1 MLFFILACTQ
11 EPAAPEASPAP
22 AAAPEAAPAHDHGS
36 HDHGEAGGP
45 EHGADAGHGHGAAH
59 GGIQA
64 ELEGLHV
71 EAVVT
76 HNGVLFYPA
85 DGDNKGLP
93 AEGFS
98 GQAAIKG
105 PTGVETV
112 PLMPMG
118 DHLHALAKL
127 EVGKPAT
134 IVLTLTRDGKP
145 QSHTYEVK
153 AVGMQEHDHTT
164 LHGGVVSMW
173 GDYHVEYVKKDGE
186 HRFYMSDAKRVP
198 LSGTVSG
205 SATQGGKDV
214 PLAFDPTAG
223 LLSAKADPA
232 AAGMVMLNAKVDGTE
247 FSLGW

>member
-1 MLFFILACTQ
+1 MILFLLACASEPAPET
-11 EPAAPEASPAP
+11 PAAPAPTP
-22 AAAPEAAPAHDHGS
+22 AAEPAHDHGS
-36 HDHGEAGGP
+36 HEHGEAAGG
-45 EHGADAGHGHGAAH
+45 HGHDGGGHGHGAAH

-64 ELEGLHV
+64 ELDGLHV

-85 DGDNKGLP
+85 DADNKGLP

-98 GQAAIKG
+98 GQAVIKG
-105 PTGVETV
+105 PSGVETV
-112 PLMPMG
+112 QLMPMG

-198 LSGTVSG
+198 LTGSVSG

-214 PLAFDPTAG
+214 PLVFDAATG
-223 LLSAKADPA
+223 LLAGKADPA
-232 AAGMVMLNAKVDGTE
+232 AEGMVMLNAKVEGTE